1 VSGSAAAAGRLRW
14 LEVLRVYREPRM
26 LSMLALGFS
35 SGLPFMLVFSTL
47 SAWLR
52 LAGIERATIG
62 MLAWMG
68 IAYTL
73 KFLWAPVVDRVRLPL
88 LGRWLGQRRSWMLLA
103 QAGVAAGLALVA
115 TSDPAHAIGRV
126 ALLALLVA
134 FCSATQDICID
145 AWRIESAP
153 AEQQGAMAS
162 AYQFGYLLALKF
174 VASAGALLIAAEYGW
189 RASYSTMAALVGIG
203 IATTFAVREPARI
216 APQVS
221 VYAEARVVDWLARRA
236 HWPESWRQAGGW
248 FLGAVV
254 CPITDFFARFG
265 LQLGL
270 VLFGFVSLYR
280 LTDFAMGVMANPFYL
295 DTGFTL
301 TQVAAVA
308 KLYGTLMSFL
318 GVVAGGIAVT
328 RLGRMRSL
336 LLGSLLVMA
345 SNLAYA
351 AFATL
356 GRPNVSGLALII
368 SLDNLAIGVHGTA
381 LIAFLSSLTSAAYTA
396 TQYAVLSSLYALPGK
411 LLMGTSGIVVDHIGY
426 AAFFVYTATLS
437 VPALLLL
444 WLLWRRG
451 AAALL
456 PRAQSPAGA
465 G

>member
-1 VSGSAAAAGRLRW
+1 MSEPAAASDRPRW
-14 LEVLRVYREPRM
+14 LEVVKLYRQPRM

-52 LAGIERATIG
+52 QAGIERSTIG
-62 MLAWMG
+62 MLAWVG

-103 QAGVAAGLALVA
+103 QAGIAAGLASVA
-115 TSDPAHAIGRV
+115 TSDPAQSVGHI
-126 ALLALLVA
+126 ALLTLLIA

-189 RASYSTMAALVGIG
+189 HASYGTMAALVAIG
-203 IATTFAVREPARI
+203 IATTLAVREPARI

-221 VYAEARVVDWLARRA
+221 VYSEARVVDWLARRA

-248 FLGAVV
+248 LLGAVV

-270 VLFGFVSLYR
+270 VIFGFVSLYR
-280 LTDFAMGVMANPFYL
+280 LTDFTMGVMANPFYL

-301 TQVAAVA
+301 KEVAAVA
-308 KLYGTLMSFL
+308 KLYGTLMSFV
-318 GVVAGGIAVT
+318 GVVVGGIAVT

-336 LLGSLLVMA
+336 LLGSLLVIA
-345 SNLAYA
+345 SNLAFA

-356 GRPNVSGLALII
+356 GKPSVSGLALII
-368 SLDNLAIGVHGTA
+368 SLDNLALGVHGTA

-396 TQYAVLSSLYALPGK
+396 TQYAVLSSIYALPGK
-411 LLMGTSGIVVDHIGY
+411 LLMGTSGIVVDHVGY
-426 AAFFVYTATLS
+426 PSFFVYTASLS
-437 VPALLLL
+437 LPALLLL
-444 WLLWRRG
+444 WLLWRRRD
-451 AAALL
+451 AAFLLQPTALS
-456 PRAQSPAGA
+456 RAR
-465 G
+465 